1 MFVDDA
7 IQHNGALRARG
18 FRQRR
23 INRVDSSNERGRL
36 HPASH
41 PHGTIALYRLGW
53 RNGRISRGKDSSEY
67 SAQSAAW
74 HSSEYASRCSLCSG
88 RFFRCFLQ
96 DLYVLRYCSRGN
108 QLAVIEQRSLRFSHH
123 SHFASWRRRRSDQY
137 RFFQIREVKRLRITE
152 RKKYEQENEGSLS
165 CQGNQKI
172 DEPSRLLEI
181 GVLQ

>member
-1 MFVDDA
+1 MTLRTSA
-7 IQHNGALRARG
+7 GACTLPPTLTGPLVFTGLGGGGTGG
-18 FRQRR
+18 FPEES
-23 INRVDSSNERGRL
+23 IPPSTPPNV
-36 HPASH
+36 P
-41 PHGTIALYRLGW
+41 PGTPPSTPPGAP
-53 RNGRISRGKDSSEY
+53 S
-67 SAQSAAW
+67 
-74 HSSEYASRCSLCSG
+74 CSG
-88 RFFRCFLQ
+88 RFFWCFLQ